1 MNNLNETLSKE
12 KDQKSNWINKVVD
25 ELIDYELNS
34 NRKKWIEKISNTIN
48 FKYNLFNIYL
58 DKQKTGNTTS
68 ILKEMIKLST
78 IHNVYHLMN

>member
-34 NRKKWIEKISNTIN
+34 NRKK
-48 FKYNLFNIYL
+48 
-58 DKQKTGNTTS
+58 
-68 ILKEMIKLST
+68 
-78 IHNVYHLMN
+78 